1 MVERQLIVSGPIW
14 LLSGSSEGKGPRLL
28 AHTHTIAHARIHT
41 PRVRVLP
48 HPQSNTQMNTCVP
61 TRARMHART
70 HARTHTKHMTT
81 KTRGHAQTVP
91 ATHSHS
97 LTHILTHAHTHTRTH
112 ARTQVHMYTHPRS
125 QTKTHTTHSSTHA
138 YTDAHA
144 SLVFVPSLFIPFIA
158 NPRFSRQVGS
168 VLMGSASTRLL
179 QTCDFSTIPERYWI
193 CFCVLYACHNA
204 ISS

>member
-28 AHTHTIAHARIHT
+28 AHTHNRACTHT
-41 PRVRVLP
+41 
-48 HPQSNTQMNTCVP
+48 HTA
-61 TRARMHART
+61 RARTTTPTVQHPDEYLCTNACSHART
-70 HARTHTKHMTT
+70 HARTHTKHITT

-125 QTKTHTTHSSTHA
+125 QTKTHTTHSSRHA

-168 VLMGSASTRLL
+168 MLMGSASTRLL

-193 CFCVLYACHNA
+193 CFCMLYACHNA